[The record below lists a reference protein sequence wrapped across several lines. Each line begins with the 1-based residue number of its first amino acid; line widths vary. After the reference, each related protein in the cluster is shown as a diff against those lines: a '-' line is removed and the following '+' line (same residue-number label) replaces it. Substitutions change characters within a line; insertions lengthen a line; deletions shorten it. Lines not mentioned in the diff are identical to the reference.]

1 MKNGNRRP
9 QPADRHGES
18 LHRPGNPYD
27 RQWAD
32 EYDGYSNFSS
42 TRAFF
47 SFLGQNITVD
57 ANSDLT
63 GGLIT
68 TAAFDGPDSD
78 LVPDLVI
85 SDLSFS
91 ATYSNLG
98 ALLVSGHANFAG
110 AIAALMSKGDH
121 VIGSSGD
128 DTLMGFDG
136 NDVLDGGTGFNRFEG
151 GPGADKLKGG
161 PDGDQAQYSFATSG
175 VVADLLH
182 PENNTGEAK
191 GDTYHSIE
199 DLRGSNFSDTLRGDN
214 GPNSIGGYF
223 GGNDKLFGRGG
234 DDILA
239 TAGGHDLLDGGTGFD
254 QMTGGGGPDRFD
266 FNSVKDSVTGGKRD
280 VINDFSHADGDQ
292 IDVSSIDANTGK
304 SGNQK
309 FVFIGTQSFSHY
321 HSAHPGVIGMIRLNG
336 DIVQGNVDSDLH
348 ADFEIN
354 VVGGASLVAGDFIL

>member
-1 MKNGNRRP
+1 MATVVLN
-9 QPADRHGES
+9 QPTDMAS
-18 LHRPGNPYD
+18 LSTDLAILTTVSG
-27 RQWAD
+27 AD

-68 TAAFDGPDSD
+68 TAVFDGPDSD

-91 ATYSNLG
+91 ATYTNLG
-98 ALLVSGHANFAG
+98 VLLLSGHANFAG

-128 DTLMGFDG
+128 DTLMGFGG
-136 NDVLDGGTGFNRFEG
+136 NDVLEGGTGFNRFEG

-161 PDGDQAQYSFATSG
+161 PDGDQAQYSFASSG

-182 PENNTGEAK
+182 PGKNKGEAK

-199 DLRGSNFSDTLRGDN
+199 DLRGSDFSDTLKGDN
-214 GPNSIGGYF
+214 GPNVIGGYF

-234 DDILA
+234 NDILA

-266 FNSVKDSVTGGKRD
+266 FNSMKDSVKGGHRD
-280 VINDFSHADGDQ
+280 VIEDFSHIDGDL
-292 IDVSSIDANTGK
+292 IDLSTIDANAGK

-309 FVFIGTQSFSHY
+309 FVFIGTDTFKHY
-321 HSAHPGVIGMIRLNG
+321 HSVHHNVIGMIRLDG
-336 DIVQGNVDSDLH
+336 DIVQGNVNANLGT
-348 ADFEIN
+348 DFEIK
-354 VVGGASLVAGDFIL
+354 VVGGSGLVAGDFIL